1 MILQTGMRT
10 DIPAFYAEWF
20 ANRVQDG
27 YVLVRNPYNPVQVT
41 RYRLD
46 PAVVDLI
53 GFCSKN
59 PAPMLKYMDLLKPFG
74 MYWFVTITP
83 YGTDIEPR
91 VPDREK
97 VMDTFLTLSDI
108 VGADSMGWRYDPILL
123 NEKYTMEYHLKSFEH
138 MATRLEGATKT
149 CVISFIDLYQK
160 VRKNFPEVRSVPK
173 EERLFLGKEMIRIAG
188 EHGMMIRP
196 CGEADEL
203 AIYGADCGGCMTQNT
218 YETALHTS
226 LNFPKKPPLRKECA
240 CFLGNDIGAYNTCPH
255 LCRYCYANYDE
266 QTVHDNY
273 VNHDPHS
280 PFLIGNLHPEDVIH
294 DAEQKSWVDGQ
305 MSLFDLF

>member
-20 ANRVQDG
+20 ANRVKDG

-108 VGADSMGWRYDPILL
+108 VGADSVGWRYDPILL

-240 CFLGNDIGAYNTCPH
+240 CFLVTEPFMTTSLSHKYFDNH
-255 LCRYCYANYDE
+255 LVIFYI
-266 QTVHDNY
+266 
-273 VNHDPHS
+273 
-280 PFLIGNLHPEDVIH
+280 FL
-294 DAEQKSWVDGQ
+294 
-305 MSLFDLF
+305 

>member
-20 ANRVQDG
+20 ANRVKDG

-138 MATRLEGATKT
+138 DDKIHTQDHNICIHLEKAS
-149 CVISFIDLYQK
+149 SFNQLYQ
-160 VRKNFPEVRSVPK
+160 P
-173 EERLFLGKEMIRIAG
+173 
-188 EHGMMIRP
+188 
-196 CGEADEL
+196 
-203 AIYGADCGGCMTQNT
+203 
-218 YETALHTS
+218 
-226 LNFPKKPPLRKECA
+226 
-240 CFLGNDIGAYNTCPH
+240 NTCEKKAYYDRYQPH
-255 LCRYCYANYDE
+255 
-266 QTVHDNY
+266 
-273 VNHDPHS
+273 P
-280 PFLIGNLHPEDVIH
+280 IGNRINCHVYPCKMVKPAIECCKSNTCSILTKRLYIH
-294 DAEQKSWVDGQ
+294 RLNQNCPYCKHCKEYASNQ
-305 MSLFDLF
+305 

>member
-20 ANRVQDG
+20 ANRVKNG

-91 VPDREK
+91 VPDREE
-97 VMDTFLTLSDI
+97 VMDTFLSLSDI

-138 MATRLEGATKT
+138 MATHLEGATKT

-160 VRKNFPEVRSVPK
+160 VRKNFPEVRSVPAFL
-173 EERLFLGKEMIRIAG
+173 ETISDLITPARTCAVTAMQIMTNRLCMII
-188 EHGMMIRP
+188 M
-196 CGEADEL
+196 
-203 AIYGADCGGCMTQNT
+203 
-218 YETALHTS
+218 
-226 LNFPKKPPLRKECA
+226 
-240 CFLGNDIGAYNTCPH
+240 
-255 LCRYCYANYDE
+255 
-266 QTVHDNY
+266 
-273 VNHDPHS
+273 
-280 PFLIGNLHPEDVIH
+280 
-294 DAEQKSWVDGQ
+294 
-305 MSLFDLF
+305 

>member
-20 ANRVQDG
+20 ANRVKDG

-91 VPDREK
+91 VPDREE
-97 VMDTFLTLSDI
+97 VMDTFLILSDI

-196 CGEADEL
+196 CGEGDEL

>member
-20 ANRVQDG
+20 ANRVKDG

-91 VPDREK
+91 VPDREE
-97 VMDTFLTLSDI
+97 VMDTFLILSDI

-188 EHGMMIRP
+188 EHGMTVRP

-280 PFLIGNLHPEDVIH
+280 PFLIGNLHPE
-294 DAEQKSWVDGQ
+294 QKSWVDGQ

>member
-20 ANRVQDG
+20 ANRVKDG

-83 YGTDIEPR
+83 YDTDIEPR
-91 VPDREK
+91 VPDREE
-97 VMDTFLTLSDI
+97 VMDTFLSLSDI

-173 EERLFLGKEMIRIAG
+173 EERLFLGKAQIQALYFANSIIA
-188 EHGMMIRP
+188 
-196 CGEADEL
+196 
-203 AIYGADCGGCMTQNT
+203 
-218 YETALHTS
+218 S
-226 LNFPKKPPLRKECA
+226 
-240 CFLGNDIGAYNTCPH
+240 
-255 LCRYCYANYDE
+255 
-266 QTVHDNY
+266 
-273 VNHDPHS
+273 
-280 PFLIGNLHPEDVIH
+280 
-294 DAEQKSWVDGQ
+294 
-305 MSLFDLF
+305 